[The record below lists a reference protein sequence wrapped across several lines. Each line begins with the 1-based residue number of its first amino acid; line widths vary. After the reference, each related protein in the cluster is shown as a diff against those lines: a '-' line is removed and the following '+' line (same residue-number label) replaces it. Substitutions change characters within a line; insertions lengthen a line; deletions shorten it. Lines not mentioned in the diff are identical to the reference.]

1 MALKGVPSKNKKP
14 DGEKF
19 KIFTATMHPDL
30 YARLETIADEERI
43 SKSAIISKAFESW
56 LSGNIT
62 TNSTIAGEV
71 VSSPSPVDIEA
82 VKAEIFSEVMKELST
97 VKKEEPVQTTI
108 TTNSDNSI
116 NTEAPASPDN
126 DVTHIEVSPIEEK
139 AIPKRYEKGE
149 PGYITQLIGD
159 FRAWMKEHKYNQN
172 SFRDAY
178 GIDVSKLNTWEKEDK
193 MSHDKGYS
201 MNKSI
206 LIEKVLSGEITPKT
220 DSH

>member
-19 KIFTATMHPDL
+19 KIFTATMRPDL

-56 LSGNIT
+56 LSGNVT

-71 VSSPSPVDIEA
+71 VSPPSPVDIERM
-82 VKAEIFSEVMKELST
+82 KAEILSEVMKELST

-116 NTEAPASPDN
+116 NTEAPRSPDN
-126 DVTHIEVSPIEEK
+126 TITHTN
-139 AIPKRYEKGE
+139 IPPETQDLTETYEAGLVRRFREWMHQHNLNDK
-149 PGYITQLIGD
+149 T
-159 FRAWMKEHKYNQN
+159 FRA
-172 SFRDAY
+172 SY
-178 GIDVSKLNTWEKEDK
+178 GIDVSSLKRWGTGERSFPKGRKQELEDV
-193 MSHDKGYS
+193 
-201 MNKSI
+201 I
-206 LIEKVLSGEITPKT
+206 SGIRKPKT
-220 DSH
+220 DITDMNTT

>member
-71 VSSPSPVDIEA
+71 VSSPPPVDIEA
-82 VKAEIFSEVMKELST
+82 VKAEIFSEVMKAIST

-116 NTEAPASPDN
+116 NTEASTSPDN
-126 DVTHIEVSPIEEK
+126 TITHTIIPPKEETS
-139 AIPKRYEKGE
+139 IPAECENVKIK
-149 PGYITQLIGD
+149 ITPS
-159 FRAWMKEHKYNQN
+159 M
-172 SFRDAY
+172 RD
-178 GIDVSKLNTWEKEDK
+178 
-193 MSHDKGYS
+193 
-201 MNKSI
+201 
-206 LIEKVLSGEITPKT
+206 EITSHIKEMEKTINLSEMARLTGIKHQKLSDLKKDETHKKSPKT
-220 DSH
+220 ILKSDYDKIMSLLI

>member
-1 MALKGVPSKNKKP
+1 MALKGIPSKNKKP

-71 VSSPSPVDIEA
+71 VSPPSPVDIEA
-82 VKAEIFSEVMKELST
+82 VKAEIFSEVMKAIST

-116 NTEAPASPDN
+116 NTEAPTSPDN
-126 DVTHIEVSPIEEK
+126 DVTHTEVSPKEETS
-139 AIPKRYEKGE
+139 IPKRYEKGE
-149 PGYITQLIGD
+149 PGYITQLVFD
-159 FRAWMKEHKYNQN
+159 FKAWMKDNRLNEK
-172 SFRDAY
+172 SFKKIY
-178 GIDVSKLNTWEKEDK
+178 GFDVSKLKQWGESDK
-193 MSHDKGYS
+193 MPKGKDT
-201 MNKSI
+201 M
-206 LIEKVLSGEITPKT
+206 IEKVLSGETTPTT